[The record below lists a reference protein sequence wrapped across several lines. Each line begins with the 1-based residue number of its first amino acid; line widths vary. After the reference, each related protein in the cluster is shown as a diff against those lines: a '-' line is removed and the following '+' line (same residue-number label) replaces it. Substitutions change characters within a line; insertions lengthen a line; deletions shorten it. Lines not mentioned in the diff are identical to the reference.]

1 MKSKIFLIS
10 FVLILASMSVNGQK
24 HDNSQGTC
32 RLFKNSARGEA
43 DTCPACLVII
53 KKEQDARDAENKRRN
68 DAITKKA
75 DAERLVK
82 DAAYKKEMALREKNR
97 KVTEV
102 KVVMPKT
109 TEKSSSVESESDQ
122 LKYYKVENELKL
134 LERMSEQKAYNTK
147 ILYKDKI
154 VFDSNEFLYLKAVW
168 GKLLF
173 VANYPKNSDSCKES
187 ESNRSVLLDKN
198 GKKVILDSIDRFGYY
213 SKNDDNDNYFDIVV
227 YTGECTSVEN
237 DRYANADWHTTIY
250 TFDYSTRKLISSK
263 PSWQHSSCHCN

>member
-1 MKSKIFLIS
+1 MKSKILLTF
-10 FVLILASMSVNGQK
+10 FVLIFTWVKIVAK
-24 HDNSQGTC
+24 DHDNSRGAC
-32 RLFKNSARGEA
+32 RLFKNKAIEEGAS
-43 DTCPACLVII
+43 CPACVAKD
-53 KKEQDARDAENKRRN
+53 KKEQDARDVENKKRN
-68 DAITKKA
+68 DAIIAKAATEKKA
-75 DAERLVK
+75 QDIAH
-82 DAAYKKEMALREKNR
+82 KKEMAEKAEKN
-97 KVTEV
+97 KVKEV
-102 KVVMPKT
+102 FIKMPKT

-173 VANYPKNSDSCKES
+173 VADYPKNSDSCKES

-250 TFDYSTRKLISSK
+250 TFDYSTRNLI
-263 PSWQHSSCHCN
+263 